1 MSDSAHVASK
11 VGLGVGP
18 DVEPGKVAFLGL
30 GVMGYHMA
38 GHLAK
43 AGHDVTVYNRT
54 ASKAER
60 WTGEF
65 AGAQAATPAA
75 AAAGSEIVF
84 ACVGNDDD
92 VRSVTVGPDGAFEGM
107 SPGAIFVDHTTAS
120 ADVARELAAAA
131 AERDLGFMDAPV
143 SGGEAGA
150 VNGVLTVMVGG
161 EQDAFDRCCGVI
173 DAYARAVT
181 LLGPVGA
188 GQLTKMANQICIAG
202 VVQGLSEAL
211 NLAERSGLDAKLVLD
226 VISKGA
232 AQSWQ
237 MENRGATMVDDEF
250 DFGFAVDWMR
260 KDLDICLAQGH
271 RVGAL
276 LPLTALVNEFYARV
290 QARGGGR
297 WDTSSLMRLLT
308 HP

>member
-1 MSDSAHVASK
+1 MSDSAQAA
-11 VGLGVGP
+11 P
-18 DVEPGKVAFLGL
+18 RKVAFLGL

-43 AGHDVTVYNRT
+43 AGHEVTVYNRT
-54 ASKAER
+54 GSKAAR
-60 WTGEF
+60 WTEEF
-65 AGAQAATPAA
+65 EGTRAATPAA
-75 AAAGSEIVF
+75 AAAGNEIVF

-92 VRSVTVGPDGAFEGM
+92 VRSVTVGAGGAFEGM
-107 SPGAIFVDHTTAS
+107 GAGTVFVDHTTAS
-120 ADVARELAAAA
+120 ADVARELAVVAAK
-131 AERDLGFMDAPV
+131 RDLEFLDAPV

-161 EQDAFDRCCGVI
+161 DQAAFDGCRDVI

-181 LLGPVGA
+181 LLGPVGS

-202 VVQGLSEAL
+202 VVQGLCEAL

-237 MENRGATMVDDEF
+237 MENRGTTMVDDEF
-250 DFGFAVDWMR
+250 EFGFAVDWMR

-308 HP
+308 KP

>member
-1 MSDSAHVASK
+1 MSDAAHAA
-11 VGLGVGP
+11 P
-18 DVEPGKVAFLGL
+18 RKVAFLGL

-38 GHLAK
+38 GHLARS
-43 AGHDVTVYNRT
+43 GHDVTVYNRT
-54 ASKAER
+54 ASKAAR
-60 WTGEF
+60 WTEEF
-65 AGAQAATPAA
+65 RGKAAATPAA
-75 AAAGSEIVF
+75 AAAGNEIVF

-92 VRSVTVGPDGAFEGM
+92 VRAVTVGAGGAFGGM
-107 SPGAIFVDHTTAS
+107 GAGAVFVDHTTAS
-120 ADVARELAAAA
+120 ADVARELATAA
-131 AERDLGFMDAPV
+131 AEGGLGFLDAPV

-161 EQDAFDRCCGVI
+161 ERDVFDRCSGVI

-181 LLGPVGA
+181 LLGPVGS

-211 NLAERSGLDAKLVLD
+211 NLAQRSGLDAKLVLD

-237 MENRGATMVDDEF
+237 MENRGTTMVDDEF

-308 HP
+308 NP

>member
-1 MSDSAHVASK
+1 MSDSAQSA
-11 VGLGVGP
+11 
-18 DVEPGKVAFLGL
+18 PGKVAFLGL

-54 ASKAER
+54 GSKAAR
-60 WTGEF
+60 WTDEF
-65 AGAQAATPAA
+65 GGTRKATPAE
-75 AAAGSEIVF
+75 AAAGNGIVF

-92 VRSVTVGPDGAFEGM
+92 VRSVTVGEGGAFEGM
-107 SPGAIFVDHTTAS
+107 STGAVFVDHTTAS
-120 ADVARELAAAA
+120 ADVAREVAAVAA
-131 AERDLGFMDAPV
+131 QRGIGFLDAPV

-161 EQDAFDRCCGVI
+161 KQDVFDRCSGVI

-181 LLGPVGA
+181 LLGPVGS

-202 VVQGLSEAL
+202 VVQGLAEAL

-237 MENRGATMVDDEF
+237 MENRGTTMVDDEF
-250 DFGFAVDWMR
+250 EFGFAVDWMR

-308 HP
+308 SP

>member
-1 MSDSAHVASK
+1 MSDSAQSA
-11 VGLGVGP
+11 
-18 DVEPGKVAFLGL
+18 PGKVAFLGL

-54 ASKAER
+54 GSKAAR
-60 WTGEF
+60 WTDEF
-65 AGAQAATPAA
+65 GGTRKATPAE
-75 AAAGSEIVF
+75 AAAGNGIVF

-92 VRSVTVGPDGAFEGM
+92 VRSVAVGEGGAFEGM
-107 SPGAIFVDHTTAS
+107 STGAVFVDHTTAS
-120 ADVARELAAAA
+120 ADVAREVAAVAA
-131 AERDLGFMDAPV
+131 QRGIGFLDAPV

-161 EQDAFDRCCGVI
+161 EQDVFDRCSDVI

-181 LLGPVGA
+181 LLGPVGS

-202 VVQGLSEAL
+202 VVQGLAEAL

-237 MENRGATMVDDEF
+237 MENRGTTMVDDEF
-250 DFGFAVDWMR
+250 EFGFAVDWMR

-308 HP
+308 SP

>member
-1 MSDSAHVASK
+1 MSESTGVA
-11 VGLGVGP
+11 P
-18 DVEPGKVAFLGL
+18 TKVAFIGL

-43 AGHDVTVYNRT
+43 AGHAVTVYNRT
-54 ASKAER
+54 GSKAAR
-60 WTGEF
+60 WTDEF
-65 AGAQAATPAA
+65 GGARAATPSE
-75 AAAGSEIVF
+75 AAAGQEIVF

-92 VRSVTVGPDGAFEGM
+92 VRSVTVGADGAFEGM
-107 SPGAIFVDHTTAS
+107 SDGSVFVDHTTAS
-120 ADVARELAAAA
+120 ADVARELAASA
-131 AERDLGFMDAPV
+131 AERGLGFLDAPV

-161 EQDAFDRCCGVI
+161 DEAAFDRCRGVI

-181 LLGPVGA
+181 LLGPVGS

-211 NLAERSGLDAKLVLD
+211 NLAERSGLDAKLVLE

-237 MENRGATMVDDEF
+237 MENRGTTMVDDEF

-308 HP
+308 NP

>member
-1 MSDSAHVASK
+1 MSESADAA
-11 VGLGVGP
+11 P
-18 DVEPGKVAFLGL
+18 RKVAFLGL

-54 ASKAER
+54 ESKAVR
-60 WTGEF
+60 WTEEF
-65 AGAQAATPAA
+65 GGSRAATPTAA
-75 AAAGSEIVF
+75 ATGNDIVV

-92 VRSVTVGPDGAFEGM
+92 VRSVTVGEGGAFDGM
-107 SPGAIFVDHTTAS
+107 SAGTIFVDHTTAS
-120 ADVARELAAAA
+120 ADVARELAADASG
-131 AERDLGFMDAPV
+131 RGLGFLDAPV

-150 VNGVLTVMVGG
+150 VNGALTVMVGG
-161 EQDAFDRCCGVI
+161 DAAEFDRCRGVI

-181 LLGPVGA
+181 LLGPVGS

-211 NLAERSGLDAKLVLD
+211 NLAQRSGLDAKLVLD

-237 MENRGATMVDDEF
+237 MENRGTTMVDDEF
-250 DFGFAVDWMR
+250 EFGFAVDWMR

-297 WDTSSLMRLLT
+297 WDTSSLLRLLT
-308 HP
+308 KP

>member
-1 MSDSAHVASK
+1 MSDSADAA
-11 VGLGVGP
+11 P
-18 DVEPGKVAFLGL
+18 RKVAFLGL

-54 ASKAER
+54 ESKSAR
-60 WTGEF
+60 WTEEF
-65 AGAQAATPAA
+65 EGKRAATPAEA
-75 AAAGSEIVF
+75 ASGNEIVF

-92 VRSVTVGPDGAFEGM
+92 VRAVTVGAGGAFEGM
-107 SPGAIFVDHTTAS
+107 SSGTVFVDHTTAS
-120 ADVARELAAAA
+120 ADVAQELAAVA
-131 AERDLGFMDAPV
+131 AERGLGFMDAPV

-150 VNGVLTVMVGG
+150 LNGVLTVMVGG
-161 EQDAFDRCCGVI
+161 DQAEFERCRDVI

-181 LLGPVGA
+181 LLGPVGS

-202 VVQGLSEAL
+202 VVQGLAEAL
-211 NLAERSGLDAKLVLD
+211 NLAERSGLDAKLVLE

-237 MENRGATMVDDEF
+237 MENRGSTMADDEF
-250 DFGFAVDWMR
+250 EFGFAVDWMR

-308 HP
+308 TP

>member
-1 MSDSAHVASK
+1 MSDSAHVA
-11 VGLGVGP
+11 
-18 DVEPGKVAFLGL
+18 PGKVAFLGL

-54 ASKAER
+54 GSKAAR
-60 WTGEF
+60 WTDEF
-65 AGAQAATPAA
+65 GGARKVTPAE
-75 AAAGSEIVF
+75 AAAGNEIVF

-92 VRSVTVGPDGAFEGM
+92 VRSVTVGEGGAFGGM
-107 SPGAIFVDHTTAS
+107 SAGTVFVDHTTAS
-120 ADVARELAAAA
+120 ADVARELAAVA
-131 AERDLGFMDAPV
+131 AERDLGFLDAPV

-161 EQDAFDRCCGVI
+161 EQEEFDRCRAVI

-181 LLGPVGA
+181 LLGPVGS

-202 VVQGLSEAL
+202 VVQGLAEAL
-211 NLAERSGLDAKLVLD
+211 NLAHRSGLDAKLVLD

-250 DFGFAVDWMR
+250 EFGFAVDWMR

-276 LPLTALVNEFYARV
+276 LPLSALVNEFYARV

-308 HP
+308 NP

>member
-1 MSDSAHVASK
+1 MSDSAQTA
-11 VGLGVGP
+11 P
-18 DVEPGKVAFLGL
+18 RKVAFLGL

-54 ASKAER
+54 GSKSAR

-65 AGAQAATPAA
+65 QGTRKATPAET
-75 AAAGSEIVF
+75 AAGNEIVF

-92 VRSVTVGPDGAFEGM
+92 VRSVTVGEGGAFEGM
-107 SPGAIFVDHTTAS
+107 DPGAVFVDHTTAS
-120 ADVARELAAAA
+120 ADVAREVAAVA
-131 AERDLGFMDAPV
+131 AERGLGFLDAPV

-161 EQDAFDRCCGVI
+161 ERDVFDRCSGVI

-181 LLGPVGA
+181 LLGPVGS

-250 DFGFAVDWMR
+250 EFGFAVDWMR
-260 KDLDICLAQGH
+260 KDLDICLSQGH

-308 HP
+308 TP

>member
-1 MSDSAHVASK
+1 MSDSAQSA
-11 VGLGVGP
+11 
-18 DVEPGKVAFLGL
+18 PGKVAFLGL

-54 ASKAER
+54 GSKAAR
-60 WTGEF
+60 WTDEF
-65 AGAQAATPAA
+65 GGTRKATPAE
-75 AAAGSEIVF
+75 AAAGNGIVF

-92 VRSVTVGPDGAFEGM
+92 VRSVTVGEGGAFEGM
-107 SPGAIFVDHTTAS
+107 STGAVFVDHTTAS
-120 ADVARELAAAA
+120 ADVAREVAAVAA
-131 AERDLGFMDAPV
+131 QRGIGFLDAPV

-161 EQDAFDRCCGVI
+161 EQDVFDRCSGVI

-181 LLGPVGA
+181 LLGPVGS

-202 VVQGLSEAL
+202 VVQGLAEAL

-237 MENRGATMVDDEF
+237 MENRGTTMVDDEF
-250 DFGFAVDWMR
+250 EFGFAVDWMR

-308 HP
+308 SP